1 MTCARAAIVVLLLG
15 SAVGAPAAAQNKQ
28 FPNVPLFTQ
37 DGTPVLFY
45 DDLIKGRVVL
55 INFFFT
61 SCPLICP
68 CTTAN
73 MVKVEEALGERLGR
87 DVRMIS
93 ITVDPEK
100 DTPRVL
106 GAYSRRYGTKPGW
119 YFVTGKLEDIALLKR
134 HFGVDFYGRD
144 KTDHTGMLVYGNES
158 TQQWA
163 ATPSMANP
171 EQIVRSVTRLVRKQV
186 PEN

>member
-1 MTCARAAIVVLLLG
+1 MRCARTALAVLLLA

-55 INFFFT
+55 LNFFFT

-68 CTTAN
+68 RTTAN

-87 DVRMIS
+87 DVRIIS

-106 GAYSRRYGTKPGW
+106 EAYSRRYGTKPGW
-119 YFVTGKLEDIALLKR
+119 YFVTGKLEDIAVLKR

-144 KTDHTGMLVYGNES
+144 KTDHTGMLVYGNEA

-171 EQIVRSVTRLVRKQV
+171 EQIVRSVMRLVK
-186 PEN
+186 P

>member
-1 MTCARAAIVVLLLG
+1 MRAARVAIVVLLLG
-15 SAVGAPAAAQNKQ
+15 AAMGGPAAAQNKQ

-68 CTTAN
+68 RTTAN
-73 MVKVEEALGERLGR
+73 LMKVEAALGDRLGR
-87 DVRMIS
+87 DVRIIS
-93 ITVDPEK
+93 ISVDPEK

-106 GAYSRRYGTKPGW
+106 SAYSRRYGTKAGW

-134 HFGVDFYGRD
+134 HFGVDFYGRN
-144 KTDHTGMLVYGNES
+144 KTDHTGMLVYGNEA

-171 EQIVRSVTRLVRKQV
+171 DQIVRSVTRLIRTPV
-186 PEN
+186 P